1 MIIVVRA
8 LILCGIIIAA
18 HTTLECISFFTI
30 NRDVITSFEG
40 KKKIFLY
47 ASYCLYIAICL
58 LFVVAMFFARDN
70 IINGI
75 VVVSLALI
83 LFLFTNWIFVVIS
96 NVKSKTKEIAESL
109 IGMIEARDTNLDG
122 HSIHVMEI
130 AMLIYDY
137 LPYKYKKTIQ
147 CENLRYAALFLDVG
161 KLGIPSKV
169 LNKPGKLTAEERQL
183 IQNHTIAG
191 GNMLKQLSSLK
202 GVRETALYHHERY
215 DGKGYPEGL
224 KGNEIPLYARIVG
237 VADSYDAMSS
247 NRVYRRHLSKD
258 EIIEEMQKGSGT
270 QFDPDIVTYMVDMI
284 NDGYVNVVKM
294 ETAEDEGGD
303 DKLHISEEDIPGL
316 YMGL

>member
-75 VVVSLALI
+75 VVVILSLI

-147 CENLRYAALFLDVG
+147 CESLRYAALFLDVG

-169 LNKPGKLTAEERQL
+169 LNKPGKLESGEWD
-183 IQNHTIAG
+183 IVKKHTDIG
-191 GNMLKQLSSLK
+191 VQVLKHIHSFDNISDWI
-202 GVRETALYHHERY
+202 LYHHERI
-215 DGKGYPEGL
+215 DGNGYYGL
-224 KGNEIPLYARIVG
+224 KGDEIPLASRIIA
-237 VADSYDAMSS
+237 VADTYSAIVMVRSYKPSRSYDDA
-247 NRVYRRHLSKD
+247 
-258 EIIEEMQKGSGT
+258 IGSLKIAAGSQLDKELVKIFCSIPREKVEGCT
-270 QFDPDIVTYMVDMI
+270 RNVKEKMALFLA
-284 NDGYVNVVKM
+284 NDFR
-294 ETAEDEGGD
+294 EDN
-303 DKLHISEEDIPGL
+303 L
-316 YMGL
+316 

>member
-169 LNKPGKLTAEERQL
+169 LNKPGKLESGEWD
-183 IQNHTIAG
+183 IVKKHTDIG
-191 GNMLKQLSSLK
+191 VQVLKHIHSFDNISDWI
-202 GVRETALYHHERY
+202 LYHHERI
-215 DGKGYPEGL
+215 DGNGYYGL
-224 KGNEIPLYARIVG
+224 KGDEIPLASRIIA
-237 VADSYDAMSS
+237 VADTYSAIVMVRSYKPSRSYDDAIGSLKIAAGS
-247 NRVYRRHLSKD
+247 QLDKELVKIFCSIPREKVEGCTRNVKD
-258 EIIEEMQKGSGT
+258 KMAL
-270 QFDPDIVTYMVDMI
+270 FLA
-284 NDGYVNVVKM
+284 NDFR
-294 ETAEDEGGD
+294 EDN
-303 DKLHISEEDIPGL
+303 L
-316 YMGL
+316 